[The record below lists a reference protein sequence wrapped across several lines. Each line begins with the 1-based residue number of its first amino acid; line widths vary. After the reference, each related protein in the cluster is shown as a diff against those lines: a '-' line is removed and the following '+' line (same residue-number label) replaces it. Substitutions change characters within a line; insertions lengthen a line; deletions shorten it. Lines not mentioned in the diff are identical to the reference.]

1 MSSEGE
7 SCLSSERGK
16 EKDNSTTITHTHTH
30 SDLDDSYPVRQL

>member
-7 SCLSSERGK
+7 SCLSSERRK